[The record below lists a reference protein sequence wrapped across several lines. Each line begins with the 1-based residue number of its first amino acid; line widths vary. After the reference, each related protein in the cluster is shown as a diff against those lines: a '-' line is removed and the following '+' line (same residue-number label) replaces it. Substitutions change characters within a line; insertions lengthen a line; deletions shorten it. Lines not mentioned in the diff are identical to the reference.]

1 MTAAQRQI
9 AMVPQTPEVDA
20 QYLIANIE
28 RSLAQL
34 KAIAEHQAVVAKP
47 IERWLTIAEAAEH
60 TNYGITKINT
70 LVAEG
75 VLPCHRITPN
85 SDPRF
90 LASELNAALK
100 SKKG

>member
-1 MTAAQRQI
+1 MTATRQI
-9 AMVPQTPEVDA
+9 SMAPPELDA
-20 QYLIANIE
+20 QYLIASIE

-47 IERWLTIAEAAEH
+47 IEKWLTRVEAAEH
-60 TNYGITKINT
+60 TSYGLGKFDA

-90 LASELNAALK
+90 LASELNAVLK